1 MSELFTGSTTLKLVN
16 TLNEAQM
23 KAILSYQGLSTFQL
37 AIYVYIES
45 VRLFVFQVA
54 NISNQ

>member
-16 TLNEAQM
+16 TLNEVQM

-37 AIYVYIES
+37 AMYIES